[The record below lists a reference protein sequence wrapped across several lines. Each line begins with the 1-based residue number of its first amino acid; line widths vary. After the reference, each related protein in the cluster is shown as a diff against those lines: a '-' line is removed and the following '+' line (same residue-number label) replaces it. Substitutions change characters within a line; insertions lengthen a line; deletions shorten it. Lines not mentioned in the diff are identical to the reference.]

1 MKRNHKYMYK
11 RSLSLLAA
19 VLLVTGCST
28 KTTTPYQSKA
38 TLDASISIVNSQ
50 FTVITA
56 DNEALEYPSGFG
68 VIAGVDNEKTHY
80 TLISPTLDNTSADNA
95 LSTYDLIHASV
106 LNPSELQAIL
116 DVISI
121 AVESWNV
128 VYDETKG
135 QVLWKSVVTDH
146 GDTYFSFYNNAEGVK
161 ASIGL
166 NTHEKKVEIHD
177 ADDYA
182 EMDVREKYV
191 LVNRD
196 EEMLS
201 VTTLKYDF
209 SIESIEELKGV
220 QDLLQKALDMS
231 PKPKVDVEV
240 TSAENNVTVAPL
252 SVENNETA
260 PVEEVVLEENNTTAA
275 APIAVE
281 ETNATVVAPV
291 IVEEAVETPAE
302 ETVESTENNTTE
314 TN

>member
-1 MKRNHKYMYK
+1 MYK

-19 VLLVTGCST
+19 VLLVSGCST
-28 KTTTPYQSKA
+28 QSATPYQSKA
-38 TLDASISIVNSQ
+38 TIDASVSIVNST
-50 FTVITA
+50 FTVVTA
-56 DNEALEYPSGFG
+56 SNEELEYPSGFG

-80 TLISPTLDNTSADNA
+80 TLISPTLDDASADNA

-106 LNPSELQAIL
+106 LNPSELQAML

-128 VYDETKG
+128 VHDETKG

-166 NTHEKKVEIHD
+166 NTHQKKVEIHD

-182 EMDVREKYV
+182 DMDVREKYV
-191 LVNRD
+191 LINKN

-209 SIESIEELKGV
+209 PIESLEELQGV
-220 QDLLQKALDMS
+220 QALLKTALEMS
-231 PKPKVDVEV
+231 PTPKVDVEV
-240 TSAENNVTVAPL
+240 TSE
-252 SVENNETA
+252 ENNETV
-260 PVEEVVLEENNTTAA
+260 PVEAVVVEENNTTIV
-275 APIAVE
+275 APVVVE
-281 ETNATVVAPV
+281 ETNTTVVAPV
-291 IVEEAVETPAE
+291 IVEEAVEAPAE
-302 ETVESTENNTTE
+302 ESVESTENNATE
-314 TN
+314 SN

>member
-1 MKRNHKYMYK
+1 MYK

-50 FTVITA
+50 FTVITT

-80 TLISPTLDNTSADNA
+80 TLISPTLDNASADNA
-95 LSTYDLIHASV
+95 LSTYDLIHASI

-135 QVLWKSVVTDH
+135 QVLWKSVVTDK

-209 SIESIEELKGV
+209 PIESLEELKGI
-220 QDLLQKALDMS
+220 QELLQKALEMS

-240 TSAENNVTVAPL
+240 ISE
-252 SVENNETA
+252 ENNETT
-260 PVEEVVLEENNTTAA
+260 PVEAVVVEESNTTAA
-275 APIAVE
+275 VPVAVE

-291 IVEEAVETPAE
+291 IVEEAVEAPAE

-314 TN
+314 AN

>member
-1 MKRNHKYMYK
+1 MYK
-11 RSLSLLAA
+11 RSLSLIAA

-50 FTVITA
+50 FTVVTA
-56 DNEALEYPSGFG
+56 NNEALEYPLGFG

-80 TLISPTLDNTSADNA
+80 TLISPTLNNASADNA
-95 LSTYDLIHASV
+95 LNTYDLIHASV
-106 LNPSELQAIL
+106 LNPSELQALL

-146 GDTYFSFYNNAEGVK
+146 GDTYFSFYNNAEGIK

-177 ADDYA
+177 AYDYV

-191 LVNRD
+191 LVNSD
-196 EEMLS
+196 EEVLS

-209 SIESIEELKGV
+209 PIGSLEELKGI
-220 QDLLQKALDMS
+220 QELLQKALELS
-231 PKPKVDVEV
+231 PKSKVDVEV
-240 TSAENNVTVAPL
+240 TSAENNVTVKPL
-252 SVENNETA
+252 SQENNETA
-260 PVEEVVLEENNTTAA
+260 LIEAVVVEDTNATAVAPVT
-275 APIAVE
+275 VE
-281 ETNATVVAPV
+281 ETNTTVVAPV
-291 IVEEAVETPAE
+291 IVEEAVESPEE
-302 ETVESTENNTTE
+302 ETTETAENNTTE
-314 TN
+314 VK